1 MPCVITAVKRNTRSM
16 MIRSYS
22 ELITFD
28 TFLDRF
34 NYLKLNG
41 KVGAETFGWSRY
53 LNQAFYA
60 SPEWKKTRRRVI
72 IRDEGCDLG
81 LEGYNIYG
89 TIYVHHINPITPED
103 IDNRDPKLFSMDN
116 LVCVSYRTHEA
127 ITYGNEELLLTDPII
142 RRPNDM
148 CPWKN

>member
-1 MPCVITAVKRNTRSM
+1 

-22 ELITFD
+22 ELITFE

-41 KVGAETFGWSRY
+41 KVGVETFGWSRY

-72 IRDEGCDLG
+72 IRDEGRDLG
-81 LEGYNIYG
+81 LEGYDIRG
-89 TIYVHHINPITPED
+89 TIYVHHLNPITSED
-103 IDNRDPKLFSMDN
+103 IENRDPKLFSMDN
-116 LVCVSYRTHEA
+116 LICVSYRTHEA
-127 ITYGNEELLLTDPII
+127 ITYGSEELLPTDPII